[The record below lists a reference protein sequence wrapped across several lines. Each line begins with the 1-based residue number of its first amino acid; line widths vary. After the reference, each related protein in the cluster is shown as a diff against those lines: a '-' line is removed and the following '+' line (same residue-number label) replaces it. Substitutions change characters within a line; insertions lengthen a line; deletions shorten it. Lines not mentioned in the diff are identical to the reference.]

1 MSKERF
7 KDAEWFTYLN
17 QNDNY
22 KPIVLGGVGGI
33 GSYLSLFLTRIG
45 FNVYAYDMDKVDQ
58 VNLGGQLYGVQ
69 QLNKPKVDAIYEVL
83 QNLTE
88 DVKFRGYNR
97 KYNDVISP
105 IMCSAFDNM
114 EARKQM
120 FKAWE
125 EQKTPNKL
133 FVDGRMEA
141 ETGMIFFVTPDK
153 IDAYKEHLF
162 DDAEIPDLQ
171 CSYKST
177 SHNGAMI
184 ASYMTSGIN
193 NWLTNLANGFELRD
207 VPFKISYE
215 LMMFTQDVHEKEHK
229 I

>member
-17 QNDNY
+17 QHDNY

-33 GSYLSLFLTRIG
+33 GSWLSLFLTRIG

-69 QLNKPKVDAIYEVL
+69 QLNKPKVDAIYQVL
-83 QNLTE
+83 ENLTE
-88 DVKFRGYNR
+88 NVKFRGYNR
-97 KYNDVISP
+97 KYNNVVAP

-120 FKAWE
+120 FKVWE
-125 EQKTPNKL
+125 EQKLTNKL

-141 ETGMIFFVTPDK
+141 ETGMVFFVTPDK